1 MSKNKKNLLVIVTGI
16 IALVLTGFL
25 FVMSIRSE
33 FKTYLS
39 KEYPEQKFDVGY
51 VKIDPIYGSYY
62 SSVTCLDDSIPFG
75 ISKSFNTK
83 KISEYYSQAKS
94 TNQYNAKIRAIFNGS
109 GIKSAIINVSGGS
122 RSPFQN
128 DGLYSQISLLITE
141 NVNLISVTKKTIAIL
156 RENNITAERLDLTQ
170 GKDKHV
176 YEITLSP
183 ADCGLTES
191 ELETKV
197 EQRK

>member
-1 MSKNKKNLLVIVTGI
+1 VSKNKKNLLVIVTGI

-75 ISKSFNTK
+75 IST
-83 KISEYYSQAKS
+83 
-94 TNQYNAKIRAIFNGS
+94 
-109 GIKSAIINVSGGS
+109 
-122 RSPFQN
+122 
-128 DGLYSQISLLITE
+128 
-141 NVNLISVTKKTIAIL
+141 
-156 RENNITAERLDLTQ
+156 TA
-170 GKDKHV
+170 
-176 YEITLSP
+176 
-183 ADCGLTES
+183 
-191 ELETKV
+191 
-197 EQRK
+197 

>member
-1 MSKNKKNLLVIVTGI
+1 MSKNKRNLLVIVTGI

-25 FVMSIRSE
+25 FFMSIRSE

-62 SSVTCLDDSIPFG
+62 SSVTCLDDSIAFG

-109 GIKSAIINVSGGS
+109 DIKSAIINVSGGS
-122 RSPFQN
+122 RSTFQN
-128 DGLYSQISLLITE
+128 DGLYSQISLSITE

-156 RENNITAERLDLTQ
+156 RENNITAQRLDLTQ

-183 ADCGLTES
+183 ADYGLTES
-191 ELETKV
+191 ELEAKV